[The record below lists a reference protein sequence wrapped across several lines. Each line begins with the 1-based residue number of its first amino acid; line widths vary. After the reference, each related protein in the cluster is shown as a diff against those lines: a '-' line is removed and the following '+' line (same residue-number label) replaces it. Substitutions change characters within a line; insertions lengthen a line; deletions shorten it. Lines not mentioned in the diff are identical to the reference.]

1 MNPEQ
6 KIRRSGGGAV
16 KALCF
21 FALICTSMA
30 LAIFVVDIGHVI
42 FAKMQLQYAANRA
55 ARAGAAGLAQSW
67 QTAQDNAIAAAGKNS
82 VDGSF
87 VCLLPSNVDFGM
99 FDRSSRSFTVLNG
112 AARSHANA
120 IRVMLAQK
128 VPLTFGP
135 LTGKPFCEVHASR
148 IASLR
153 TSSGSA
159 AHAQTPTTLASPAL
173 SSASN

>member
-1 MNPEQ
+1 MNPQ
-6 KIRRSGGGAV
+6 QNVRRSGSAV
-16 KALCF
+16 KALSF
-21 FALICTSMA
+21 FLVISAGMA
-30 LAIFVVDIGHVI
+30 LAILVVDIGHVI

-55 ARAGAAGLAQSW
+55 ARAGAAGLAQGW
-67 QTAQDNAIAAAGKNS
+67 QTAQDDAIAAAGKNS

-87 VCLLPSNVDFGM
+87 VCLLPSNVDFGS

-112 AARSHANA
+112 ADRSHANA
-120 IRVMLAQK
+120 IRVMLAQR

-135 LTGKPFCEVHASR
+135 LTGKPFCEVYASR
-148 IASLR
+148 IASLP

-159 AHAQTPTTLASPAL
+159 AHAQTPTTLPSPAL